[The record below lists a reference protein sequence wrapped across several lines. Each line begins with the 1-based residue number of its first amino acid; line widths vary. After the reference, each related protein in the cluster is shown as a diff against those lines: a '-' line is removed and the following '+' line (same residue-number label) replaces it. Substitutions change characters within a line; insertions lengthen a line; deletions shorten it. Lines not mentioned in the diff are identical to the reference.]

1 MERLMHDLKDKL
13 ALRKEIEFDKI
24 RELDKTE
31 DRDLILIYSGKILE
45 LDFLINSINEM
56 LAYFDQTKKIVK

>member
-1 MERLMHDLKDKL
+1 MHDLKDKL

-56 LAYFDQTKKIVK
+56 LGYFDQTKKIVK

>member
-1 MERLMHDLKDKL
+1 MHDLKDKL

-56 LAYFDQTKKIVK
+56 LAYFDQTKKIVE

>member
-1 MERLMHDLKDKL
+1 MHDLKDKL

>member
-1 MERLMHDLKDKL
+1 MHDLKDKL

-56 LAYFDQTKKIVK
+56 LGYFDQTKKIVE